1 MREVIEFLNANPV
14 GCLGTVDNGKP
25 RVRPFGF
32 MFEQDGK
39 FYFCT
44 ANTKD
49 VFKQLQA
56 NPYIEFSSTSKDL
69 ITVRLRG
76 EVKFSQDFEIKK
88 RIIDSNELVRSIYQA
103 PDNPTFEIFYLE
115 HGNIIM
121 FDFSGQ
127 PPKTFEF

>member
-1 MREVIEFLNANPV
+1 MNEVIEFLNANPV

-25 RVRPFGF
+25 RVRPFQF
-32 MFEQDGK
+32 MFEQDDK

-56 NPYIEFSSTSKDL
+56 IPFVEFSSTSKDFV
-69 ITVRLRG
+69 TVRLRG
-76 EVKFSQDFEIKK
+76 EVKFSPDLKIKE
-88 RIIDSNELVRSIYQA
+88 RIIANNELVRSIYET
-103 PDNPTFEIFYLE
+103 PDNPALETFYLE
-115 HGNIIM
+115 HGQAIM

-127 PPKTFEF
+127 PPKIFDF